1 MFGHRWSVLL
11 GFGFRRFVVAALLEI
26 PLRPQRSELV
36 DGGQA
41 LTQAMQ
47 GVDERDQ
54 FASAQDDRV
63 RVLVG
68 VERARERGRAVVRE
82 EELERCTE
90 TGDLQL
96 APETT
101 LVAADA
107 VHDAGDVAEVVLEL
121 VLEELCSAT

>member
-1 MFGHRWSVLL
+1 
-11 GFGFRRFVVAALLEI
+11 
-26 PLRPQRSELV
+26 
-36 DGGQA
+36 
-41 LTQAMQ
+41 MQ

-96 APETT
+96 APETAF
-101 LVAADA
+101 VAADT
-107 VHDAGDVAEVVLEL
+107 VHDARDVAEVVLEL